1 VDEEPTKGKVIIAP
15 EVLMTV
21 ARLSALS
28 VPGVARMAAV
38 PGGVNRLFRARPL
51 HEGVRIVVHDQTV
64 RADLYVVVSA
74 GGNLRD
80 AGQRVQAEVTR
91 AIHEMIGMDVAAVNV
106 HIEDVDYQ
114 QTSA

>member
-51 HEGVRIVVHDQTV
+51 HEGVRIAVHDD
-64 RADLYVVVSA
+64 RARRLYLVVGRGTICA
-74 GGNLRD
+74 
-80 AGQRVQAEVTR
+80 
-91 AIHEMIGMDVAAVNV
+91 
-106 HIEDVDYQ
+106 
-114 QTSA
+114 TSARRAGRGRPGDRPDDRHAWPPSTSHRGRGLQRRG